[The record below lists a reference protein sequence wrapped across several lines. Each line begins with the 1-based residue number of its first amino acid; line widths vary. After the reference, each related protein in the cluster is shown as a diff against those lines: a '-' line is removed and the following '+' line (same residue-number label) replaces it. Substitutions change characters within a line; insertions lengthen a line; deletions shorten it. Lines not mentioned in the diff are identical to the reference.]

1 MKKLNLVI
9 LNYIPLNVTHGNINI
24 KDNIPKNEVPDIPPS
39 YEEFI
44 VAEGP
49 FMVDEGVFLVLK

>member
-1 MKKLNLVI
+1 MKKLNVII
-9 LNYIPLNVTHGNINI
+9 LNYIPLNITYGNINV
-24 KDNIPKNEVPDIPPS
+24 KDNISKKEVPDIPPG

-44 VAEGP
+44 VTEGP

>member
-9 LNYIPLNVTHGNINI
+9 LNYIPLNIIYGNINI
-24 KDNIPKNEVPDIPPS
+24 KDNISKKEVPDIPPS

-44 VAEGP
+44 VAEGS

>member
-9 LNYIPLNVTHGNINI
+9 LNHISLNIIHGNINV
-24 KDNIPKNEVPDIPPS
+24 KDNIPKNEVPDIPS
-39 YEEFI
+39 GYEEFI
-44 VAEGP
+44 VTEGP

>member
-9 LNYIPLNVTHGNINI
+9 LNYIPLNVIRGNINV
-24 KDNIPKNEVPDIPPS
+24 KDNISKKEAPDIPPG

>member
-24 KDNIPKNEVPDIPPS
+24 KDNIPKNEVPDIPL
-39 YEEFI
+39 
-44 VAEGP
+44 A
-49 FMVDEGVFLVLK
+49 MKNL

>member
-9 LNYIPLNVTHGNINI
+9 LNYIPLNITYGNINV
-24 KDNIPKNEVPDIPPS
+24 KDNIPKNEVPDIPPG

-44 VAEGP
+44 VTEGP

>member
-1 MKKLNLVI
+1 MKKLNVII
-9 LNYIPLNVTHGNINI
+9 LNYIPLNITYGNINI
-24 KDNIPKNEVPDIPPS
+24 KDNIPKNEVPDIPLS

-44 VAEGP
+44 VTEGP

>member
-1 MKKLNLVI
+1 M
-9 LNYIPLNVTHGNINI
+9 NVTRGNINI